1 MLSKS
6 LLKFCSSSTGT
17 IHLQEACSKA
27 ETQRG
32 QVAFQQS
39 LARAPELCTRA
50 GTRKERHVS
59 LLLSVPTLILL
70 QSPRA
75 MQRGSLIQ
83 TPVPRMCGISCKNI
97 NKSSEW
103 DSINDCW
110 MHKLATG
117 SCEEDSK
124 TRGSWRKEKDL
135 K

>member
-39 LARAPELCTRA
+39 LARAPELCTGA
-50 GTRKERHVS
+50 GTRKERHVDM
-59 LLLSVPTLILL
+59 PTLILL

-103 DSINDCW
+103 DSINDSGCTSW
-110 MHKLATG
+110 PQGPVK
-117 SCEEDSK
+117 K
-124 TRGSWRKEKDL
+124 TVKPEGAGEKRRI
-135 K
+135 